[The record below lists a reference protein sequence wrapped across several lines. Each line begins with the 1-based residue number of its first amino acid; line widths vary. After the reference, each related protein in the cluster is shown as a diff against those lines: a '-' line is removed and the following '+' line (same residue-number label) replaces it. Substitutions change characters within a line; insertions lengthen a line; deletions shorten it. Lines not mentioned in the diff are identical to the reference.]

1 MYKCFFGES
10 KKEIEEIC
18 LKDKILDSWASP
30 ELKKKLLS
38 KEHSLDEIIEAC
50 QVEEQIN
57 KQDEAM
63 QKPTVETINK
73 IVARKAKP
81 GVECFRCGRMGHGN
95 SDPPKNGNLKRRL
108 DDDCAGEGRPDFKRK
123 KESSNCFRICSDE
136 EEELISCKIG
146 GQEVSLIID
155 TGSRFN
161 LISHI
166 DWETLKRKT
175 TAVFNVR
182 SHSQKQFRGYA
193 SDQLLEVI
201 CVFEAPI
208 SAVPDVEVIATFF
221 VIKNGRQ
228 SLLGRETAIK
238 LNVLRLGLS
247 VNRVETTAP
256 FPKWKGVEIKL
267 CIDPQIKPVQQP
279 VRRIP
284 VALEDKVAAKLD
296 EALRRDIIESV
307 TSPSRWISPIVLAFK
322 ENGDIRL
329 CVDMRLANKAIRR
342 EMYPLPTFESFM
354 TKLKGA
360 RFFSRLDLKD
370 AYHQLELDED
380 SREITTFITPMGLFR
395 YKRLMFGDYQED
407 GENKEHRT
415 ERLAE
420 SLHQPLK
427 LKLVNK
433 GGMWES
439 AQSSEIAKESDD
451 ASIGHER

>member
-1 MYKCFFGES
+1 ME
-10 KKEIEEIC
+10 
-18 LKDKILDSWASP
+18 
-30 ELKKKLLS
+30 
-38 KEHSLDEIIEAC
+38 
-50 QVEEQIN
+50 
-57 KQDEAM
+57 
-63 QKPTVETINK
+63 
-73 IVARKAKP
+73 
-81 GVECFRCGRMGHGN
+81 
-95 SDPPKNGNLKRRL
+95 
-108 DDDCAGEGRPDFKRK
+108 
-123 KESSNCFRICSDE
+123 
-136 EEELISCKIG
+136 
-146 GQEVSLIID
+146 
-155 TGSRFN
+155 
-161 LISHI
+161 
-166 DWETLKRKT
+166 
-175 TAVFNVR
+175 
-182 SHSQKQFRGYA
+182 
-193 SDQLLEVI
+193 
-201 CVFEAPI
+201 
-208 SAVPDVEVIATFF
+208 
-221 VIKNGRQ
+221 
-228 SLLGRETAIK
+228 
-238 LNVLRLGLS
+238 
-247 VNRVETTAP
+247 
-256 FPKWKGVEIKL
+256 GVEIKL

-395 YKRLMFGDYQED
+395 YKRLMFGVNSAPEIFQRHLEQLLVDFRNVMNYIDDVIIFGESQEEHDKTVRDVCKVFRENNVLLNDQKCVWKSKKLKFLGHILSDRGIEVDPDKVDAIKAFREPINKEEIRSFLGLVTETEYSILHIIENSIPKSMTISEIAKDSVKDEEIIDAMACVENDEWKSESPKQFYPFRYELSTIGPLLLRGNRIVIPTSLRNRILELAHEGHPGESAMKRRNVSHVKKIPITTSEATASVISPLGNARDNRTSVQDYQED

>member
-57 KQDEAM
+57 KQAEAM
-63 QKPTVETINK
+63 QKPTVEAINK

-81 GVECFRCGRMGHGN
+81 GVECSRCGRMGHGN
-95 SDPPKNGNLKRRL
+95 SDPVCPARLAKCNKCSKIGHFARKCKSKQYPQPKNGNLKRRL

-155 TGSRFN
+155 SGSRFN

-166 DWETLKRKT
+166 DWETLKRKNP
-175 TAVFNVR
+175 AVFNVR

-360 RFFSRLDLKD
+360 RFFR
-370 AYHQLELDED
+370 A
-380 SREITTFITPMGLFR
+380 
-395 YKRLMFGDYQED
+395 
-407 GENKEHRT
+407 
-415 ERLAE
+415 
-420 SLHQPLK
+420 
-427 LKLVNK
+427 
-433 GGMWES
+433 
-439 AQSSEIAKESDD
+439 
-451 ASIGHER
+451 